1 MFVLPVYD
9 KTMANYRLV
18 LTGILILAITVSLTS
33 CEKDAAGEVGPE
45 IREATIAHEARKVKP
60 TAYTTYLIRAGQHS
74 STNNSFKSVR
84 TNTMRFEA
92 IFDQSAIYTSI
103 DPVNQWDIN
112 KLYGMADCS
121 SSHQTN
127 SARFG
132 WRWVDNQL
140 EIHGYVYHNG
150 NRASAFISTVELD
163 MAYTYE
169 LKLEGNNYI
178 FRVNGAEVILPR
190 GCSSSTGNG
199 YQLYPYFGGDEVAPH
214 DITIKI
220 RNLN

>member
-1 MFVLPVYD
+1 
-9 KTMANYRLV
+9 MANYRLI
-18 LTGILILAITVSLTS
+18 LNGILALGLTILFSACEQDSSTDVRPGLRSQTITQN
-33 CEKDAAGEVGPE
+33 
-45 IREATIAHEARKVKP
+45 ARKVKP
-60 TAYTTYLIRAGQHS
+60 AAYTTYLIQKGEHS
-74 STNNSFKSVR
+74 ATNNTFKSLR
-84 TNTMRFEA
+84 TNTLRFEA

-132 WRWVDNQL
+132 WRWLNDQL

-150 NRASAFISTVELD
+150 NRASAYISTVDLNK
-163 MAYTYE
+163 AYTYE
-169 LKLEGNNYI
+169 LRLDGSNYI
-178 FRVNGAEVILPR
+178 FRVNGAEITLPR
-190 GCSSSTGNG
+190 GCSGTGNG

-220 RNLN
+220 RQL